1 MVKYDDLLN
10 EFNIE
15 NPEKKKRN
23 PTQNSTK
30 NSGQSSG
37 GTVPQKQAGGKQG
50 GVSGGNKGGST
61 RGNTTTGNNSGGN
74 SRINT
79 GNMTGV
85 FGGGNVTA
93 APGRRIDWASVGA
106 RVRALPYASIICTI
120 ISIIMGLYIVVN
132 FEAVT
137 WAIFCF
143 IYHLISVGLVIFV
156 LIVIILALILSLR
169 RRRRW

>member
-1 MVKYDDLLN
+1 MAKYDDLLN

-15 NPEKKKRN
+15 NPEKEKRN
-23 PTQNSTK
+23 PAQNSTK
-30 NSGQSSG
+30 NSQ
-37 GTVPQKQAGGKQG
+37 
-50 GVSGGNKGGST
+50 
-61 RGNTTTGNNSGGN
+61 
-74 SRINT
+74 INI

-85 FGGGNVTA
+85 FGGGNGKPYQNHGSGGGNPYPNPGSGSRNHRNGTA
-93 APGRRIDWASVGA
+93 SPGRRIDWAAVGA
-106 RVRALPYASIICTI
+106 RLRTLPYASIICTI

-143 IYHLISVGLVIFV
+143 IYHLISAGLVIFV

-169 RRRRW
+169 RRRRWW